1 MPSAPAFQPRSG
13 APRRAIARSRRRR
26 RQPRRGRRR
35 GRSTTRARRSRP
47 RASRTRVPRE
57 RRGAGEHVRER
68 GAGVGDRVDVE
79 EDRARD
85 MRLGELGPRVAA
97 ELRHVPR
104 AVDHA
109 DVPPTQ
115 VGGEPLGGDERRGRA
130 AHRMVLSVALWRCR
144 VWISFRITSG

>member
-1 MPSAPAFQPRSG
+1 M
-13 APRRAIARSRRRR
+13 ARFRRRR
-26 RQPRRGRRR
+26 PRLGRPPLGAPPREPAVEDGDRVVAEGAEGPPHARGAHDP
-35 GRSTTRARRSRP
+35 ARVVHDHAVTVADAKP
-47 RASRTRVPRE
+47 AHVPRE

-68 GAGVGDRVDVE
+68 GAGVGDHVDVE

-85 MRLGELGPRVAA
+85 VRLGELGPRVAA

-130 AHRMVLSVALWRCR
+130 AHRMVL
-144 VWISFRITSG
+144 